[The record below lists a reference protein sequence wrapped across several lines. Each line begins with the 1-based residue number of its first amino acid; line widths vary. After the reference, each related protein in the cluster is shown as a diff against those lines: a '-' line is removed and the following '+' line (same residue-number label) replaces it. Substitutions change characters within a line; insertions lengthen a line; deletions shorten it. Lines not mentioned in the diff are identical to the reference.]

1 MNTVPSTTPDL
12 DIDTDEEE
20 SSWTDFF
27 LPVVL
32 FAIAVVPFTPLWDE
46 VAQPDSTRRKYGAI
60 SRFLD
65 SVGPVPV
72 ALTFAG
78 LGLVIL
84 VGVLVQRSR
93 RKALTA
99 PEGTEG

>member
-1 MNTVPSTTPDL
+1 MNSAPSTTPDL
-12 DIDTDEEE
+12 DIDTDEDE

-27 LPVVL
+27 LPAVL

-46 VAQPDSTRRKYGAI
+46 IAQPDSTRRRYGGI

-65 SVGPVPV
+65 SVGPLPV
-72 ALTFAG
+72 ALAFAG

-93 RKALTA
+93 KNAVAA
-99 PEGTEG
+99 PEVTED

>member
-1 MNTVPSTTPDL
+1 MSSDSGTTL
-12 DIDTDEEE
+12 DQDVDSDEEE
-20 SSWTDFF
+20 SSWTDVL
-27 LPVVL
+27 LPAVC
-32 FAIAVVPFTPLWDE
+32 FAIAVIPFTPLWE
-46 VAQPDSTRRKYGAI
+46 EIAQPDSTRRTYGAV

-93 RKALTA
+93 TNTSTA
-99 PEGTEG
+99 TED